1 MMRTHT
7 TPVLVVGAGPAG
19 LVASI
24 QLARY
29 GVPVLLIE
37 RRLDNSALPR
47 ATAISM
53 RTMELLRG
61 WGLEPAVRAVAM
73 DVKPAGL
80 VTPALTVPGVME
92 LSIGYP
98 TAQEAADV
106 SPTYPAIAPQ
116 DDLEPILLE
125 HLTTYPQAT
134 VRFGTELV
142 LLEQD
147 GDSVTAEIRD
157 VATGEISTVRARYV
171 IGADGAHSVVRDQ
184 LGIAM
189 SGPDDLALHTTVL
202 FRAPLWE
209 AVGERRFG
217 LYIIANPAAPG
228 VLVPSGRGD
237 RWLLGREWPDG
248 QAPERDRVEDLV
260 PQIRIAAGIPDLMP
274 QVERIGRF
282 SFAAKTADRFRDRR
296 AFLVGDAAHRVT
308 PRGGTGMN
316 TAIHDAYDLGW
327 RLAWVLSRWCGPAL
341 LDGYETERMPV
352 GARNVAR
359 SARLDG
365 SHRSLA
371 DGIADDLAGRLPHAW
386 VGDQVS
392 TLDLLGN
399 GLTVLTG
406 PDGSGWRQAVD
417 AADCPVPV
425 VVHELDEPAAV
436 AVGIEP
442 CGALLARPDGQ
453 VVTRWPAME
462 SFRTTALRIGLDT
475 LLGRPETVAA

>member
-1 MMRTHT
+1 MMRTQT

-24 QLARY
+24 MLARY
-29 GVPVLLIE
+29 GVPVLLVE
-37 RRLDNSALPR
+37 RRADSSALPR
-47 ATAISM
+47 ATAISL
-53 RTMELLRG
+53 RTMELLRA

-73 DVKPAGL
+73 DAKPAGL
-80 VTPALTVPGVME
+80 LTPALAAPGGME
-92 LSIGYP
+92 LPFGYP
-98 TAQEAADV
+98 TAQEAAGV

-125 HLTTYPQAT
+125 HLATYPHAA
-134 VRFGTELV
+134 VRFGTELA

-147 GDSVTAEIRD
+147 EDGVTADVRD
-157 VATGEISTVRARYV
+157 VPTGEISTVRARYV

-189 SGPDDLALHTTVL
+189 TGPDDLSLHTTLL

-209 AVGERRFG
+209 VVGERRYG
-217 LYIIANPAAPG
+217 LYGIMNPETPG

-237 RWLLGREWPDG
+237 RWLYGREWPHG
-248 QAPERDRVEDLV
+248 QEPERDSVGDLIRE
-260 PQIRIAAGIPDLMP
+260 IRIAAGVPDLMP
-274 QVERIGRF
+274 RVERVGRF
-282 SFAAKTADRFRDRR
+282 TFAAKMADRFRDRR

-316 TAIHDAYDLGW
+316 TAIHDGFDLGW
-327 RLAWVLSRWCGPAL
+327 RLAWVLSGWSGPAL

-371 DGIADDLAGRLPHAW
+371 DGIADDLGGRLPHAW
-386 VGDQVS
+386 VGDEVS
-392 TLDLLGN
+392 TLDLVGA
-399 GLTVLTG
+399 GLTVLAG
-406 PDGSGWRQAVD
+406 PDGAGWRQAVA
-417 AADCPVPV
+417 AADGPVPV
-425 VVHELDEPAAV
+425 AVHELDEPAAV

-442 CGALLARPDGQ
+442 SGAALVRPDGH

-462 SFRTTALRIGLDT
+462 SFRATALRIGLGT
-475 LLGRPETVAA
+475 LLGRPERMAA